1 MLRFWMACLAFIL
14 VTLATAQAK
23 ELKPKFG
30 DIGGVFYT
38 EVSENR
44 EACRQ
49 AIKNKIALC
58 RQNTSFVS
66 NTHDRKYPGCLP
78 IFERQAE
85 VCVAHFPPPGEQVRS
100 FRFGTDR

>member
-1 MLRFWMACLAFIL
+1 MLRFWTACLALIL
-14 VTLATAQAK
+14 APLAAADGK

-49 AIKNKIALC
+49 AIKNKM
-58 RQNTSFVS
+58 
-66 NTHDRKYPGCLP
+66 
-78 IFERQAE
+78 
-85 VCVAHFPPPGEQVRS
+85 RS
-100 FRFGTDR
+100 AARTPAS